1 MLKRGKVVGENII
14 KNMKSATA
22 ESIVLNVMY
31 TGTFLNEN
39 MGHEVINLFKDDQ
52 NSHYLYLNPYGNF
65 SKEHKGKV
73 KAMLMVMPV
82 PKRNMF
88 EVIAIATGLEDVF
101 EPTDGFNASLDKSK
115 YTETNL
121 KAYDKVHQCQLDYIK
136 NNKVTY
142 GGVAL
147 DELFANNQQQAIY
160 ITYKAGKVIIPEKR
174 IFITFQDTRE
184 LGNENDDECIYVHL
198 TSCKQCKMSQKQYV
212 RADDFS
218 KEDWDELKTK
228 VLDYTNLHYA
238 NQIPNVKELIIR
250 RTNRP
255 IQDIDSIFEIC
266 GIADN
271 ELAFSNALAYYIEKY
286 PSLFNNIFGIKQLR
300 VAVQREYEHIDIFV
314 KDGDR
319 RIIIENKIHSGI
331 IIKGNTSQL
340 DRYWEQASLH
350 DDLNNDNVTGYIVC
364 PEYAKSRIDTEKNK
378 CKYGAKYK
386 VISYKEIW
394 ETLKGAKQRCDDGNF
409 NIFVEA
415 LHKHAYRSIAEIN
428 YEKMK
433 NTFLNR
439 IQQNSIKKQ

>member
-52 NSHYLYLNPYGNF
+52 NNHYLYLNPYGNF

-101 EPTDGFNASLDKSK
+101 EPTDGFKASLDKSK

-121 KAYDKVHQCQLDYIK
+121 KAYDKVHKCQLDYII

-174 IFITFQDTRE
+174 IFITFQDTTE
-184 LGNENDDECIYVHL
+184 LENDGIYVHL

-228 VLDYTNLHYA
+228 VLDYTNLHNA
-238 NQIPNVKELIIR
+238 NQIPNIQELIIR

-255 IQDIDSIFEIC
+255 IQDTDSIFDIC

-286 PSLFNNIFGIKQLR
+286 PSLFNNIFGIKQPT

-340 DRYWEQASLH
+340 DRYWEQATLH
-350 DDLNNDNVTGYIVC
+350 DGLSDDNVTGYIVC

-378 CKYGAKYK
+378 CKYRTKYK

-433 NTFLNR
+433 NTFLNK

>member
-1 MLKRGKVVGENII
+1 MLRQGKVVGENDI
-14 KNMKSATA
+14 KNMKSVTA

-52 NSHYLYLNPYGNF
+52 NNHYLYLNPYGNF

-88 EVIAIATGLEDVF
+88 EVIAIATELEDVF

-121 KAYDKVHQCQLDYIK
+121 KAYDEVHKCQLDYIK

-174 IFITFQDTRE
+174 IFITFQDTTE
-184 LGNENDDECIYVHL
+184 LENNGECIYVHL

-228 VLDYTNLHYA
+228 VLDYTNLHNA
-238 NQIPNVKELIIR
+238 NQIPNIQELIIR

-255 IQDIDSIFEIC
+255 IQDTDSIFDIC

-286 PSLFNNIFGIKQLR
+286 PSLFNNIFGIKQPT
-300 VAVQREYEHIDIFV
+300 VDVQREYEHIDIFV

-340 DRYWEQASLH
+340 DRYWKQVTPH

-378 CKYGAKYK
+378 CKYGTKYK

-433 NTFLNR
+433 NTFLNK